1 MTILHHGSI
10 LGCALAL
17 FSMGCSTVGSDDERY
32 APGDKGTTSS
42 TTSGK
47 MRVSS
52 GTSTATDPDPLD
64 DVAAVA
70 TECGDAMGVH
80 IDITDADGFAQSCD
94 QMWADV
100 MVSGEWADG
109 AAGDHYI
116 ADCFFVG
123 PPGDWRIDSI
133 SAIDSDLED
142 LSCCT
147 SSFDSSVTVDES
159 ETTEVNGLI
168 QCTTEES
175 GALDIYVTINT
186 PPQIIDVDISP
197 SKFGETCSVITLTA
211 SAVDPEGDDLT
222 YSWFVIASP
231 AGSDYEI
238 DGTGEQGFFAT
249 TTLGDYTVRLVVSDE
264 SGASHSL
271 DFPLHIVEDDLGTDC
286 DVNTLIAEACEV

>member
-1 MTILHHGSI
+1 MTIHSRVSV

-17 FSMGCSTVGSDDERY
+17 YSMGCSLGSTEDRTY
-32 APGDKGTTSS
+32 RPGDKDTTSGM
-42 TTSGK
+42 TEGK

-52 GTSTATDPDPLD
+52 ETSSATDPDLSD

-100 MVSGEWADG
+100 QVSGDWADG
-109 AAGDHYI
+109 AAGDHYL

-123 PPGDWRIDSI
+123 PPGDWSIDDI
-133 SAIDSDLED
+133 SAIDSDLNS

-147 SSFDSSVTVDES
+147 ADWDPSVTVDES

-168 QCTTEES
+168 QCTTEQN
-175 GALDIYVTINT
+175 GALDIYVTVNT

-211 SAVDPEGDDLT
+211 TAVDPEGDDIS
-222 YSWFVIASP
+222 YSWFVISEP
-231 AGSDYEI
+231 AGADYTLDDIGSEA
-238 DGTGEQGFFAT
+238 FFAT
-249 TTLGDYTVRLVVSDE
+249 TTLGDYTIRLVVSDE
-264 SGASHSL
+264 TGASHYL
-271 DFPLHIVEDDLGTDC
+271 DFPLHIVDDEDVICDTNELVGEYCDL
-286 DVNTLIAEACEV
+286 